1 MNNLLPPS
9 RPENSGTQ
17 YHWSFIRIGLWVS
30 LSLLVILL
38 LVGIWSY
45 KQTNE
50 VVRQTQEQTG
60 SGLAVGLANAVEE
73 SMIVRDFGQVEVQLL
88 QAMSNEQVLS
98 ALVANA
104 DGTIISE
111 TERNQ
116 QTGAIQVVF
125 KNIGQ
130 RFTDRASTLE
140 TTPDT
145 LEIIRPI
152 GTTSKVGWI
161 RLQIAM
167 KHENALLNGIHQQLL
182 LIVGLV
188 SLIML
193 VIVGFSLRS
202 TYSKIKT
209 TQEYI
214 EDLNDTLHSAAFYD
228 PLTKLPNRALLRD
241 RLQQALTLSARSHH
255 YVAICYVDLDGFKQI
270 NDAYGHDAGDMVL
283 IEVAKR
289 LTLTVRQHDT
299 VARIGGDE
307 FVLVINDLINPN
319 DSIPILDRIVSDLT
333 QPIDIGQH
341 FVNVGASIGVSVSQQ
356 HGTNPGALITLADK
370 AMYQAKSS
378 GKNQWCFY
386 GNMDGLVV

>member
-1 MNNLLPPS
+1 MTSDSPS
-9 RPENSGTQ
+9 ARSANTGTQ

-30 LSLLVILL
+30 LSLLVILF

-50 VVRQTQEQTG
+50 LVRQAQEQTA
-60 SGLAVGLANAVEE
+60 SGLAAGLANAVEE
-73 SMIVRDFGQVEVQLL
+73 NMIVRDFGQVEVQLL

-98 ALVANA
+98 GLVANA

-111 TERNQ
+111 AERNP
-116 QTGAIQVVF
+116 QTGAVQVVF
-125 KNIGQ
+125 KDIGQ
-130 RFTDRASTLE
+130 RFTDRTSTQE
-140 TTPDT
+140 TTPDA

-152 GTTSKVGWI
+152 DTTSKVGWI
-161 RLQIAM
+161 KLQIAM
-167 KHENALLNGIHQQLL
+167 KRENALLNGIHQQLL

-193 VIVGFSLRS
+193 LIVGFSLHS
-202 TYSKIKT
+202 TYSKVKT

-228 PLTKLPNRALLRD
+228 PLTKLPNRTLLRD

-270 NDAYGHDAGDMVL
+270 NDVYGHDAGDIVL

-307 FVLVINDLINPN
+307 FVLVINDLVNPN
-319 DSIPILDRIVSDLT
+319 DSIPVLDRIVADLT
-333 QPIDIGQH
+333 QPIPIGNN
-341 FVNVGASIGVSVSQQ
+341 FVTVGASIGVSVSQQ

-370 AMYQAKSS
+370 AMYKAKSS

-386 GNMDGLVV
+386 GNMDEFGG

>member
-1 MNNLLPPS
+1 MTSDSPS
-9 RPENSGTQ
+9 ARSANTGTQ
-17 YHWSFIRIGLWVS
+17 YHWCFIRIGLWVS
-30 LSLLVILL
+30 LSLLVILF

-50 VVRQTQEQTG
+50 LVRQAQEQTA
-60 SGLAVGLANAVEE
+60 SGLAAGLANAVEE
-73 SMIVRDFGQVEVQLL
+73 NMIVRDFGQVEVQLL

-98 ALVANA
+98 GLVANA

-111 TERNQ
+111 AERNP
-116 QTGAIQVVF
+116 QTGAVQVVF
-125 KNIGQ
+125 KDIGQ
-130 RFTDRASTLE
+130 RFTDRTSTQE
-140 TTPDT
+140 TTPDA

-152 GTTSKVGWI
+152 DTTSKVGWI
-161 RLQIAM
+161 KLQIAM
-167 KHENALLNGIHQQLL
+167 KRENALLNGIHQQLL

-193 VIVGFSLRS
+193 LIVGFSLHS
-202 TYSKIKT
+202 TYSKVKT

-228 PLTKLPNRALLRD
+228 PLTKLPNRTLLRD

-270 NDAYGHDAGDMVL
+270 NDVYGHDAGDIVL

-307 FVLVINDLINPN
+307 FVLVINDLVNPN
-319 DSIPILDRIVSDLT
+319 DSIPVLDRIVADLT
-333 QPIDIGQH
+333 QPIPIGNTI
-341 FVNVGASIGVSVSQQ
+341 VTVGASIGVSVSQQ

-370 AMYQAKSS
+370 AMYKAKSS

-386 GNMDGLVV
+386 GNMDEFVA

>member
-1 MNNLLPPS
+1 MNNLLSPS
-9 RPENSGTQ
+9 RPENAGTQ

-50 VVRQTQEQTG
+50 VVRQAQEQTG

-111 TERNQ
+111 AERNQ

-125 KNIGQ
+125 KDIGQ

-152 GTTSKVGWI
+152 GTTSNVGWI
-161 RLQIAM
+161 KLQIAM

-228 PLTKLPNRALLRD
+228 PLTKLPNRSLLRD
-241 RLQQALTLSARSHH
+241 RLQQALTLSARAHH

-270 NDAYGHDAGDMVL
+270 NDAYGHDAGDIVL

-386 GNMDGLVV
+386 GNQDGLAA